1 MSSRLKGKTAFLTA
15 AGQGIGKATA
25 IAFAREG
32 ASVIATDID
41 LSKLGDL
48 SNYPNI
54 EIKKLDVLDPDA
66 IQNLCSEIPAPDILF
81 NCAGYVHHG
90 NILDCGYDDW
100 DYSFN
105 LNVRSHF
112 VITKK
117 LLPKMLEKSQASII
131 NIASVASSLK
141 GIVNRYAYGASK
153 AAVIGMTKA
162 LAADFVHRR
171 LRVNAICPG
180 TVETPSLEERIRAQG
195 DVERTRKNFVKRQ
208 PLGRLG
214 SPEEIAEIAVY
225 LGSDESSFT
234 TGQTFVIDGGITI

>member
-1 MSSRLKGKTAFLTA
+1 
-15 AGQGIGKATA
+15 
-25 IAFAREG
+25 
-32 ASVIATDID
+32 
-41 LSKLGDL
+41 
-48 SNYPNI
+48 
-54 EIKKLDVLDPDA
+54 
-66 IQNLCSEIPAPDILF
+66 
-81 NCAGYVHHG
+81 
-90 NILDCGYDDW
+90 
-100 DYSFN
+100 
-105 LNVRSHF
+105 
-112 VITKK
+112 
-117 LLPKMLEKSQASII
+117 
-131 NIASVASSLK
+131 
-141 GIVNRYAYGASK
+141 
-153 AAVIGMTKA
+153 MTKA